1 MKKIM
6 EYLREVVPPSS
17 PIRWGYSAARGMAT
31 AAAFGLPGRGVR
43 GIGVTGTDGKTTTT
57 AMIAHLLRGAGQ
69 RVVESNSLGIT
80 HANGRQQAIAQKRT
94 TPSARVMQLLFR
106 AARAERAALITELS
120 SHALLHRRAAG
131 LRLDVAVLTNLS
143 AEHLDMHGSLEHY
156 LRAKS
161 AIFWRHLRPRGVALV
176 GAGPGCDALARRLG
190 QRFRVERLTK
200 PNNISTLQTGGTRF
214 CWQGE
219 IIEMPAMGAE
229 IMATNMAAALTA
241 AQHFLQKKYGTKD
254 EKVHREALISAA
266 KTFAG
271 VPGRMQ
277 RVPLLGAE
285 FLAFVDFAVTPAA
298 VRAALAA
305 ARAQIGRG
313 GRVIGV
319 CGRRGRPARP
329 RQTPRRW
336 RRAGWWRGYW
346 HRHRRRTLW
355 RKARTHPRRY
365 SARPSP
371 AARNPRPP
379 PRHCRRA
386 AARPPWRCRDCYG
399 HGGDANPHPCQRKRA
414 ALGRGGGASGGV
426 GGKVAGGNRH
436 FLSFQQRAYAR
447 LKNSC
452 NAATSGTMPVEGLL
466 VITLGWGRL
475 FAFLMATSIKEKVF
489 GNILA
494 PFFW

>member
-1 MKKIM
+1 MKKIV

-17 PIRWGYSAARGMAT
+17 PIRWGYSAARGVAT

-143 AEHLDMHGSLEHY
+143 AEHLDMHGSVEHY

-161 AIFWRHLRPRGVALV
+161 AIFWRHLRPGGVALL
-176 GAGPGCDALARRLG
+176 GSGPGCDALAERLG

-214 CWQGE
+214 CWQGKM
-219 IIEMPAMGAE
+219 IEMPAAGAE

-266 KTFAG
+266 ENFAG

-277 RVPLLGAE
+277 PVPLVGAD

-298 VRAALAA
+298 VRAALVA

-319 CGRRGRPARP
+319 VGAAGGQHDRAKRPAVGAALLSGADIGIVTDDEPFGEPPERIRADILRGHPQLLEIPGRRRAIAAALKRARP
-329 RQTPRRW
+329 GDAVIVMGMGAMQT
-336 RRAGWWRGYW
+336 
-346 HRHRRRTLW
+346 RTLANGKEQPW
-355 RKARTHPRRY
+355 DEAAVLREVWEART
-365 SARPSP
+365 
-371 AARNPRPP
+371 
-379 PRHCRRA
+379 
-386 AARPPWRCRDCYG
+386 
-399 HGGDANPHPCQRKRA
+399 Q
-414 ALGRGGGASGGV
+414 
-426 GGKVAGGNRH
+426 
-436 FLSFQQRAYAR
+436 
-447 LKNSC
+447 
-452 NAATSGTMPVEGLL
+452 
-466 VITLGWGRL
+466 
-475 FAFLMATSIKEKVF
+475 
-489 GNILA
+489 
-494 PFFW
+494 